1 MRSSVARSFF
11 RSARALETVG
21 IISRSMIPRDDHRMI
36 RHISLCGLEQLSN
49 FVSQFFKLLK
59 FCQIG
64 LAAIEEVAIL
74 VQECRYIVLQI
85 LDFEIV

>member
-1 MRSSVARSFF
+1 
-11 RSARALETVG
+11 
-21 IISRSMIPRDDHRMI
+21 MI
-36 RHISLCGLEQLSN
+36 RHIRLCGLEQLSN

-59 FCQIG
+59 FRQIS

-74 VQECRYIVLQI
+74 VQERRYIVLKI